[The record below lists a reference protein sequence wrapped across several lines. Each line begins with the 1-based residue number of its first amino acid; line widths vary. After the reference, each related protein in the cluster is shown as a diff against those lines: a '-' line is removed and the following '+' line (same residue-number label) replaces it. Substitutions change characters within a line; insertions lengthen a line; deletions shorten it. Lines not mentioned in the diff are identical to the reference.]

1 MKTVPIV
8 RLVDTTNAATL
19 PELPEEIALA
29 MTDIASAARAGL
41 LAMTAAA
48 GLAVMRAM
56 FEAEIAQACGPKGK
70 HDPGR
75 AAVRHGAG
83 KGSVTLGDRR
93 VPVIRP
99 RARNLDGQEVQ
110 LTQLC
115 ALRCRGLAD

>member
-8 RLVDTTNAATL
+8 RLVETTNAATL
-19 PELPEEIALA
+19 PELPGEIALA

-70 HDPGR
+70 ARPGPGR
-75 AAVRHGAG
+75 GAPWRRKGVGYPRWSSGAG
-83 KGSVTLGDRR
+83 DPAPGT
-93 VPVIRP
+93 
-99 RARNLDGQEVQ
+99 
-110 LTQLC
+110 
-115 ALRCRGLAD
+115 